1 MRTSTMYAA
10 PFPCRGVWSF
20 ACAALCSCAVVS
32 VQDSTAADKPAR
44 ALGEIDIV
52 RVQELYHLTD
62 VFGNRIWP
70 GFDTRKI
77 PIAIN
82 NDNREELLIG
92 HPNPPKEYHPFQS
105 FELQG
110 RPVLIRE
117 GVNRYGP
124 KGGGWAVDIGGKHTA
139 YVSTL
144 AEGWDTAKYL
154 ALILHEC
161 FHCFQKEYRQRG
173 EGGGGELPEDDPIY
187 SAMIGLESRVLKDAL
202 DEPNDAKARELV
214 RMFVAVRRE
223 RRKDMPTGLTV
234 LEGEQE
240 YNEGTATYSQ
250 ARLYQLLA
258 EEGGIKPVQEGKDP
272 QYRGFPNARQ
282 EYQRMIAAVIAP
294 QGRPLTFFHAMY
306 NHGMAQGLLLD
317 RMRPAWKEEMCAQ
330 GMTQFALLEKEFPIA
345 AHEAKELLA
354 RARGRFGYDELLAQQ
369 RKLVEDRLNLIR
381 RYLDAP
387 GRRYC
392 IYYSRIRQGFNWEPF
407 GPVYPV
413 PASLEKE
420 LAEKRKGLGQ
430 AEETPGTRRTVWVGG
445 IRRFEMAGLT
455 FSSRDTPVVFGL
467 EYIEWIDPDPA
478 PDKSDLKITCDRQEE
493 ETYIALKIET
503 DGFTL
508 QANKAR
514 IVWSKDVVKIYPE
527 PE

>member
-1 MRTSTMYAA
+1 MRIPTMVAA
-10 PFPCRGVWSF
+10 PFHYRCVWFLAS
-20 ACAALCSCAVVS
+20 AALCWCAS
-32 VQDSTAADKPAR
+32 AGAQDSTAADKPAR
-44 ALGEIDIV
+44 ALGEIDVV
-52 RVQELYHLTD
+52 RIQELHHLTD
-62 VFGNRIWP
+62 VFGTRIWP

-110 RPVLIRE
+110 PPVLIRE

-144 AEGWDTAKYL
+144 REGADTASYL

-161 FHCFQKEYRQRG
+161 FHCCQKEYRQRA
-173 EGGGGELPEDDPIY
+173 EGGGGELPEDDPLY
-187 SAMIGLESRVLKDAL
+187 SALIGLESRILKAAFE
-202 DEPNDAKARELV
+202 EPNDAKARALA
-214 RMFVAVRRE
+214 RMFVAVRHE
-223 RRKDMPTGLTV
+223 RRKDMPTRLII

-240 YNEGTATYSQ
+240 YSEGTATYSQ
-250 ARLYQLLA
+250 ARLYQLLM
-258 EEGGIKPVQEGKDP
+258 EEGSFKPAHEGKDP
-272 QYRGFPNARQ
+272 QYRGFPDARQ
-282 EYQRMIAAVIAP
+282 EYQRMVAAIIAP

-306 NHGMAQGLLLD
+306 NHGMAQCLLLD
-317 RMRPAWKEEMCAQ
+317 RMRPAWKEEMSAQ

-345 AHEAKELLA
+345 ADEAKELLA
-354 RARGRFGYDELLAQQ
+354 WARERFGYDSLLTQQ
-369 RKLVEDRLNLIR
+369 KKLVGERLDLIR
-381 RYLDAP
+381 RYIDAP

-420 LAEKRKGLGQ
+420 LAQKRKGPGQ
-430 AEETPGTRRTVWVGG
+430 AEEAPRARRTVWVGG
-445 IRRFEMAGLT
+445 IRRFEMTGLT

-478 PDKSDLKITCDRQEE
+478 PDKSDMKITCDRQEE

-514 IVWSKDVVKIYPE
+514 IEWSKDVVKVYPV